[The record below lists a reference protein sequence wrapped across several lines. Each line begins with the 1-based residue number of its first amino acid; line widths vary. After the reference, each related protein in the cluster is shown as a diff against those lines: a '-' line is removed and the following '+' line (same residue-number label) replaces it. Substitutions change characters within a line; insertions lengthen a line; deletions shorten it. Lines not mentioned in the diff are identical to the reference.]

1 MSPYKI
7 AETSLWAN
15 RKCLLICTIVAVANM
30 QYGLD
35 SAAVGALQAMPGFL
49 KVFGYPDPTQA
60 GGYGIDGTFQRLIG
74 SLLTLG
80 AFLSSLVAGVFAH
93 YFGRKAALWSACVL
107 NTIACIIQ
115 ISTENKAAIYVGRLV
130 LGLANGFLVT
140 FSNIY
145 TAEAAPAHLRAVMV
159 ALFSEWVNIGSIIGT
174 TVTNRTKDFLSKA
187 SYQIPLGTLFIVPVV
202 LSIGLFFVPESPR
215 YLLYRGDTEAA
226 RKALESLRGDSLPPE
241 ELEVEWVE
249 MVKGIEEEKRTAETV
264 GALDMFKGTEL
275 RRTLLCFG
283 VIATQTGAGSWFII
297 SYSTYFMIVAGLSVD
312 EAFKFGVMNTVLGF
326 IGVNIGIYL
335 MRHVM
340 GRRTILMTGAI
351 VQGAAMLGLAVS
363 ATVAP
368 GTFAARSCLIAFT
381 ALYTFSYNVFVG
393 DATYPTATELV
404 STRLR
409 SWSVGSAISIGYL
422 LAWLTSFFSPYFINP
437 ENLNWGAKYGYIW
450 AGSNLACFV
459 FFYLFVPETKGRTLE
474 EIDELFNNRVS
485 VRKFKTYHTTIIDEA
500 VKDVK
505 ERSGGLEKGTVSVTE
520 YIDHA

>member
-1 MSPYKI
+1 
-7 AETSLWAN
+7 
-15 RKCLLICTIVAVANM
+15 M

-35 SAAVGALQAMPGFL
+35 SAAIGALQAMPGFL
-49 KVFGYPDPTQA
+49 KVFGYPDTTQP

-93 YFGRKAALWSACVL
+93 YFGRKAALWSACLL
-107 NTIACIIQ
+107 NAIACVIQ
-115 ISTENKAAIYVGRLV
+115 ISTENKVAVYIGRLI

-145 TAEAAPAHLRAVMV
+145 TAEASPAHLRAVMV

-174 TVTNRTKDFLSKA
+174 TVTNRTKDFLSKE
-187 SYQIPLGTLFIVPVV
+187 SYQVPLGTLFIVPTI
-202 LSIGLFFVPESPR
+202 LSIGLLFVPESPR
-215 YLLYRGDTEAA
+215 YLLYRGDTETA
-226 RKALESLRGDSLPPE
+226 RKALENLRGDSLPPE
-241 ELEVEWVE
+241 ELELEWVE

-264 GALDMFKGTEL
+264 GALDMFK
-275 RRTLLCFG
+275 
-283 VIATQTGAGSWFII
+283 ATQTGAGSWFVI
-297 SYSTYFMIVAGLSVD
+297 SYATYFFTVAGLTVND
-312 EAFKFGVMNTVLGF
+312 AFKFSVMNTVLGF

-340 GRRTILMTGAI
+340 GRRTILMLGAI
-351 VQGAAMLGLAVS
+351 IQGAAMLGLAVS

-368 GTFAARSCLIAFT
+368 GTLAARNCLIAFI
-381 ALYTFSYNVFVG
+381 AIYNFSYNAFVG

-485 VRKFKTYHTTIIDEA
+485 VRDFKTYHTAIIDEA
-500 VKDVK
+500 LRDVK
-505 ERSGGLEKGTVSVTE
+505 ERSGVLEKSTVSITE
-520 YIDHA
+520 NINHV